1 MRALLVFG
9 FCVGL
14 GTLVLLGVLV
24 SPLAALAGLLA
35 LLLVTIAILRTH
47 TIPVQQCTALVVC
60 ARGTRRVLRV
70 VTGPAT
76 TVLRPLVEQ
85 RGPVLLTGYQQ
96 QAVRVRDLLQ
106 ADYFPTS
113 YTYTAYVGYRLAPE
127 HLSLARLAEVLPL
140 LTDGLGAEIE
150 RQTDHCLRGLAPDHG
165 DCVGDCQR
173 RRLERC
179 LQQRLRQNLAHLG
192 LAVERVQVVIQ
203 PAAGTRDVQAQAQ
216 QARLGIDLKADLL
229 KAMLDAVQDQGENA
243 RLLALLT
250 LADGL
255 GRNGQA
261 LLPIQISSLLSGDGL
276 EGQADLAAAST
287 PAQLALWPELLESLY
302 QRDDPG

>member
-14 GTLVLLGVLV
+14 GTLVLLSVLI
-24 SPLAALAGLLA
+24 SPLAALAGVLA
-35 LLLVTIAILRTH
+35 LLLVTLTILHTH
-47 TIPVQQCTALVVC
+47 TVPVRQCTALVVR
-60 ARGTRRVLRV
+60 ARGTNEILRLV
-70 VTGPAT
+70 NGPAS

-96 QAVRVRDLLQ
+96 QSVSVRDLLQ

-113 YTYTAYVGYRLAPE
+113 YTFTAYVGYRLAPE
-127 HLSLARLAEVLPL
+127 RLSLACLAEVLPL
-140 LTDGLGAEIE
+140 LTDGPGAEIE

-173 RRLERC
+173 RHLERC
-179 LQQRLRQNLAHLG
+179 LRQRLRQNLAPFG
-192 LAVERVQVVIQ
+192 LALERVQVVIQ
-203 PAAGTRDVQAQAQ
+203 PAAGMGAVQAHVQ

-243 RLLALLT
+243 RLLALLMLT
-250 LADGL
+250 DGL
-255 GRNGQA
+255 GQHGQA
-261 LLPIQISSLLSGDGL
+261 LLPIQIGRLLSADGL
-276 EGQADLAAAST
+276 DGPGDMAVAGT
-287 PAQLALWPELLESLY
+287 PAQLALWPELLASLY
-302 QRDDPG
+302 EPGGPG